1 MICYAIDDRRSFSIV
16 ANQWLPMLTQENAQE
31 RLLLLVG
38 LKKDKRDSPKNEA
51 EENDQQNTFVTHE
64 EGSRLSADFGIAH
77 FSEISSF
84 DHEEVD
90 QTMDQLLDV
99 IVRWQPP
106 QGPQSDSYCCIQ

>member
-1 MICYAIDDRRSFSIV
+1 
-16 ANQWLPMLTQENAQE
+16 MLTQENAQE

-38 LKKDKRDSPKNEA
+38 LKKDKRDSPKLEA
-51 EENDQQNTFVTHE
+51 EETDQQSTFVTHE
-64 EGSRLSADFGIAH
+64 EGTRLSADFGISH
-77 FSEISSF
+77 FCECSSL

-90 QTMDQLLDV
+90 QTMENLLDV